1 MLVLWDS
8 LNCYHPNTAQC
19 AKGEERKQRR
29 MVAEEARAG
38 TERAFSVYGRL
49 ITTMTLF
56 KYLGHILTAS
66 YDDCPVVVGN
76 LQK

>member
-1 MLVLWDS
+1 
-8 LNCYHPNTAQC
+8 
-19 AKGEERKQRR
+19 
-29 MVAEEARAG
+29 MVVEEARAG
-38 TERAFSVYGRL
+38 TERDFSVYGRL
-49 ITTMTLF
+49 ITTMTSF